1 MIKIDQTIKL
11 VRPADWRGVHSR
23 EQQIKAAIFAIV
35 GDEGRTEEIFAII
48 YHQRE
53 Y

>member
-1 MIKIDQTIKL
+1 MRIDEKIKHA
-11 VRPADWRGVHSR
+11 RPADWRGVHAR
-23 EQQIKAAIFAIV
+23 EQVVKNAIYEIV
-35 GDEGRTEEIFAII
+35 KDEAETERIFAII